1 MFAAIITQLVK
12 APDITLN
19 IRVVPRA
26 SKSEIVGLQD
36 DVVKVRIAAPPV
48 DGAANAELIKLLA
61 KAFGVPKSGVEI
73 VSGLSGRTK
82 RVRIVGTSEA
92 AIQQVL
98 MA

>member
-48 DGAANAELIKLLA
+48 AGAANAELIKLLA

-73 VSGLSGRTK
+73 VSGLSGRTI

-92 AIQQVL
+92 AILQVL